1 MGWAGRLGCAARL
14 LGWPRLTAR
23 VGWLGLPLSLGR
35 APAGQRLPAG
45 CRLFTAASMVHVI
58 EKIPWHEALYF
69 TCQVSSPTQ
78 AACLLMAAP
87 ADGLHLLMGCTC

>member
-1 MGWAGRLGCAARL
+1 
-14 LGWPRLTAR
+14 
-23 VGWLGLPLSLGR
+23 
-35 APAGQRLPAG
+35 
-45 CRLFTAASMVHVI
+45 MVHVI